1 MLGADRREARRIPK
15 HQPFLEWFSA
25 DPPVDARG
33 RPTGGAPHS
42 QTPTRSGEFFF
53 RPAPSSPAHHP
64 RVGGCFGPPPPRAA
78 GRRRGGGAPLPNANP
93 FWGVFVAGPP
103 ADARGRPTGGA
114 PHLQTPTLLRIAFL
128 PTHPL
133 ALDADQGEAAR
144 GAAHRG
150 MLRHLANNSSL
161 AFCMRSAASVSLRS
175 LDCRASRS
183 DRMPTKGRRR
193 VVRLIAACSGIWP
206 TIPVWPSACAVP
218 LRYRCVLWTAAPADP
233 RLSRASSIPSTSS
246 ATPIFRRECGSRS
259 PGSGVCACLVDR
271 WPPWQIRTADDNS
284 DKG

>member
-1 MLGADRREARRIPK
+1 MLGADQREAPPTPK
-15 HQPFLEWFSA
+15 RQPVLGSFFA
-25 DPPVDARG
+25 GPPADAR
-33 RPTGGAPHS
+33 PTN
-42 QTPTRSGEFFF
+42 
-53 RPAPSSPAHHP
+53 
-64 RVGGCFGPPPPRAA
+64 
-78 GRRRGGGAPLPNANP
+78 GRRAPLPNANP

-183 DRMPTKGRRR
+183 T
-193 VVRLIAACSGIWP
+193 V
-206 TIPVWPSACAVP
+206 IPGFKYS
-218 LRYRCVLWTAAPADP
+218 
-233 RLSRASSIPSTSS
+233 
-246 ATPIFRRECGSRS
+246 FHFF
-259 PGSGVCACLVDR
+259 
-271 WPPWQIRTADDNS
+271 S
-284 DKG
+284 DTNFS